1 MERVPPYRR
10 GRSNRVIKIVSPNTI
25 EQNKSTA
32 VSDSQWSELKD
43 LYKKA
48 EWGFLSV
55 ADRTDYADHCRKVA
69 DDIKKNFNHVFW
81 IGIGGSSLGPI
92 AIHKFFDES
101 LLKIE
106 FCESP
111 DREDILRKLKNITQL
126 EKVHFVIV
134 SKSGSTIE
142 TLSIADFFSQQ
153 LKSKGLKLERQA
165 TVITETKENPLSD
178 WSRAKGVPLLEI
190 PLNVGGRFSVLTP
203 VGLLLLELMGKSSHL
218 CMQGAKEVMNQPEM
232 VRTMT
237 SAILDSWKQEKWV
250 TQCWHYG
257 ESLYFLGLWLQQ
269 LWAESLAK
277 KSGPRVST
285 TMVCRGPQDQHS
297 LLQQVIDG
305 VQDKWILFFN
315 VTPPKDHQFVDGTF
329 LKHPSSMTQIINDE
343 EESLKECFADFKIP
357 FMHYEMT
364 ERDEKSVGAYFMFW
378 MMVVASL
385 GHLIKISTFDQP
397 GVELSKQ
404 FLRKKL
410 NSRLG

>member
-1 MERVPPYRR
+1 M
-10 GRSNRVIKIVSPNTI
+10 IKIISEN
-25 EQNKSTA
+25 NKSQGQATL
-32 VSDSQWSELKD
+32 SDQQWSELKA
-43 LYKKA
+43 LYEKK

-55 ADRTDYADHCRKVA
+55 SDRSDFADNCHKVA
-69 DDIKKNFNHVFW
+69 DDIKKNFNQVFW

-92 AIHKFFDES
+92 AMYKFFGES
-101 LLKIE
+101 KLKIE

-111 DREDILRKLKNITQL
+111 DLEDIQLKLKQVTHL

-142 TLSIADFFSQQ
+142 TLAVADFFSQL

-165 TVITETKENPLSD
+165 TIISETKENPLSD
-178 WSRAKGVPLLEI
+178 WARAKNVSLLEI

-218 CMQGAKEVMNQPEM
+218 CMQGAQEMLQQPEA
-232 VRTMT
+232 VKRMT
-237 SAILDSWKQEKWV
+237 AAALESWKQEKWV
-250 TQCWHYG
+250 TQCWNYG

-277 KSGPRVST
+277 KNGPRVST
-285 TMVCRGPQDQHS
+285 PMVCRGPQDQHS

-305 VQDKWILFFN
+305 TQDKWFLFFN
-315 VTPPKDHQFVDGTF
+315 VAAPKEHHFVDGTF
-329 LKHPSSMTQIINDE
+329 LKNPSSLTQIISDE
-343 EESLKECFADFKIP
+343 QESLQECFADFKIP
-357 FMHYEMT
+357 FLHYEMT
-364 ERDEKSVGAYFMFW
+364 SRDEKSLGAYFMFW

-385 GHLIKISTFDQP
+385 GQLLKISTFDQP